1 MKHFFISICL
11 FWGLFDSLAQS
22 TSNTACS
29 LTPPSIISCTQ
40 TSGAINLEN
49 AGTTQLS
56 SGTYYFNV
64 TGTQNFPNNFSLNG
78 ATLILCGGTINNLNN
93 LNFNNGILIIAP
105 GTTVNHSQSLHVN
118 GGNGILY
125 NYGRLNVQNSLVI
138 QARGLYNHLGAII
151 TANNI
156 DVNSNTRNLGQIQVN
171 ERIDIK
177 GSGRIC
183 ASDGSYI
190 STKHAYNDGQNAIA
204 VPTGYSCFS
213 YSASFGGNNSIA
225 ATNNLYL
232 CRKQGASAPVNN
244 SAGQSSLINNCEN
257 CAIPLN
263 IELHQFDYEQFEQSM
278 YFKWTMT
285 ISNDYARIELN
296 HFDDW
301 GVSRNVF
308 TKDVL
313 QANKTEKYEFRATD
327 ELVSSLGNNYYQL
340 IGVRKNGERE
350 ILKTVSTS
358 FKSTQK
364 AVIYPNPAIAHNP
377 LSVHLPNY
385 DIQDRMS
392 LEVYSIIGNKILDI
406 DAVEN
411 TNLLKIS
418 LDSGQYRMLILKNG
432 EVIEVQTIIVF

>member
-1 MKHFFISICL
+1 MNHLLNLQVIKLVHS
-11 FWGLFDSLAQS
+11 S
-22 TSNTACS
+22 
-29 LTPPSIISCTQ
+29 PPTLISCEQ
-40 TSGAINLEN
+40 VEGAINLEN
-49 AGTTQLS
+49 ASTTHLS
-56 SGTYYFNV
+56 SGTYYLKT
-64 TGTQNFPNNFSLNG
+64 TGTQNFPNNFTLNG

-105 GTTVNHSQSLHVN
+105 GTTVNHTQNLHIN
-118 GGNGILY
+118 GGNGTLF
-125 NYGRLNVQNSLVI
+125 NYGILNIQNSLVV
-138 QARGLYNHLGAII
+138 QARGLYNHVGATI
-151 TANNI
+151 TTHTL
-156 DVNSNTRNLGQIQVN
+156 DVNSNIRNLGQIQVN

-177 GSGRIC
+177 GGGRIC
-183 ASDGSYI
+183 AGDGSYI
-190 STKHAYNDGQNAIA
+190 STKHAYNDGQNSIA

-244 SAGQSSLINNCEN
+244 SAGQSSLINNCDN

-263 IELHQFDYEQFEQSM
+263 IELHQFDYEQIDQSM

-296 HFDDW
+296 HFDDL

-308 TKDVL
+308 TKNVL

-327 ELVSSLGNNYYQL
+327 EQVYLGNNYYQL
-340 IGVRKNGERE
+340 VGIRRNGERE
-350 ILKTVSTS
+350 ILKTLSTN

-364 AVIYPNPAIAHNP
+364 AVIYPNPVSAHNP
-377 LSVHLPNY
+377 LNVHLPNY
-385 DIQDRMS
+385 DQLDRMS
-392 LEVYSIIGNKILDI
+392 LEVYSIVGNKILDM
-406 DAVEN
+406 DAVDH
-411 TNLLKIS
+411 TNLLKFS

-432 EVIEVQTIIVF
+432 EVVDVQTIIVF